1 MIWEKRV
8 GGKYYTPH
16 LMQDIYLPN
25 FAIAIARCR
34 KKASFGFVSAS
45 CVVHLLLLY
54 SAMLPVTLLWMS
66 LKASRLERRVYDES
80 PSGILSCRL
89 SFLLILP
96 MRTRLSLTIRII

>member
-34 KKASFGFVSAS
+34 KKASFGFASAS
-45 CVVHLLLLY
+45 GVVH
-54 SAMLPVTLLWMS
+54 ST
-66 LKASRLERRVYDES
+66 
-80 PSGILSCRL
+80 
-89 SFLLILP
+89 
-96 MRTRLSLTIRII
+96 TIIQCHAANYFVMDVIKGFQT